1 MGKLVGDVSIGLRTI
16 SHLELMY
23 ATATYWP
30 DRSAFGSDVV
40 IPFMHLSN
48 LRTFS
53 VYQFGGNLAPD
64 YGSWDPNDVRPGGF
78 NSGFPPIAK

>member
-16 SHLELMY
+16 SHLQLGY
-23 ATATYWP
+23 GTAYYNP

-48 LRTFS
+48 LATFS

-64 YGSWDPNDVRPGGF
+64 YGSWDPNDVRPR
-78 NSGFPPIAK
+78 IQ